1 MHYTT
6 KFNFGRNK
14 LFCHGWCRKEQKLE
28 RRSWSDLPLDII
40 NLIAD
45 RLYYVYQIRFQA
57 VCKSREAADIV
68 QYGDKLPWLMGT
80 MHTHV
85 ISTILLTNKNTLFSI
100 VPETEQFLLV
110 QHHLIQKMIGSFSR
124 EIIKFS
130 GGEKRSFTLFLHTF
144 HLKRSINFLYC
155 ASTGFTKQ
163 TSQRLQ
169 FLQTCVVFAI
179 SLESN
184 KYIINICRLEDI
196 TWN

>member
-1 MHYTT
+1 MKKILHPKYVSISFNDYLSVNRMQLPVKFWSKEKSMHYTT

-28 RRSWSDLPLDII
+28 RRLWSDLPLDII

-68 QYGDKLPWLMGT
+68 QYGDKLPWLMGI

-85 ISTILLTNKNTLFSI
+85 ISTKNTLFSI

-110 QHHLIQKMIGSFSR
+110 QHHLIKKMIGSFSR
-124 EIIKFS
+124 EIIKFP

-144 HLKRSINFLYC
+144 H
-155 ASTGFTKQ
+155 
-163 TSQRLQ
+163 
-169 FLQTCVVFAI
+169 
-179 SLESN
+179 
-184 KYIINICRLEDI
+184 
-196 TWN
+196 

>member
-68 QYGDKLPWLMGT
+68 QYGDKLPWLMDNYPWVEDVVYVDGF
-80 MHTHV
+80 
-85 ISTILLTNKNTLFSI
+85 FSCS
-100 VPETEQFLLV
+100 FLCLNA
-110 QHHLIQKMIGSFSR
+110 IGAVNIASESGKYSR
-124 EIIKFS
+124 NP
-130 GGEKRSFTLFLHTF
+130 T
-144 HLKRSINFLYC
+144 
-155 ASTGFTKQ
+155 
-163 TSQRLQ
+163 
-169 FLQTCVVFAI
+169 V
-179 SLESN
+179 
-184 KYIINICRLEDI
+184 D
-196 TWN
+196 

>member
-57 VCKSREAADIV
+57 VWQESGSSRYRPIRRQIAMVDGYNAHSCYLYEKYPVFNSARNR
-68 QYGDKLPWLMGT
+68 
-80 MHTHV
+80 
-85 ISTILLTNKNTLFSI
+85 TIFVGATPLDSKNDWVLFQGNNKVSRRREKVLHSFSI
-100 VPETEQFLLV
+100 
-110 QHHLIQKMIGSFSR
+110 HLSLI
-124 EIIKFS
+124 
-130 GGEKRSFTLFLHTF
+130 
-144 HLKRSINFLYC
+144 RSINFLYC